1 MHLFN
6 ADELQDLFTAG
17 GGGKGV
23 RCVFVSACHSASVG
37 KVQTP
42 HHRTTLN
49 HFASLLV
56 VLLLTT
62 PRAVLSQA
70 FEAAGVDHVVAVRT
84 DAEVLDKAAIMFA
97 KQFYEGLVVSA

>member
-1 MHLFN
+1 MLTSSKTCSRLVEEARGCAVSLSLLVTRHLS
-6 ADELQDLFTAG
+6 A
-17 GGGKGV
+17 
-23 RCVFVSACHSASVG
+23 RCRN
-37 KVQTP
+37 P

-49 HFASLLV
+49 HFASSLV
-56 VLLLTT
+56 FLLLTT
-62 PRAVLSQA
+62 TRAVLSQA